1 MASARNRVP
10 LKSIRPIILAAAAIG
25 VGQVCAPV
33 SAQNPFRATNP
44 SSSLTLTAGTMP
56 CAAGQLIANSS
67 SGPSVTNPFF
77 VLPPR
82 RCRHR
87 AAAALDQ
94 RRDTDRM
101 GRPEHPGRP
110 LVGLADLDERRPW
123 RLGARDR
130 NRCAPRELH
139 LHHVARIWRRR
150 LCRVRAQRRA
160 AGPAACGGADLL
172 EPASHHRLRRDRRRA
187 DIHADGGAREL
198 STDCV
203 VREAPFTRC

>member
-123 RLGARDR
+123 RLGAPRPEQVR
-130 NRCAPRELH
+130 TSRASFAPCRPNMATAPMPS
-139 LHHVARIWRRR
+139 ARPASGRWAGCLRRR
-150 LCRVRAQRRA
+150 RSIGACKPS
-160 AGPAACGGADLL
+160 PAPARPTPGGH
-172 EPASHHRLRRDRRRA
+172 SR
-187 DIHADGGAREL
+187 
-198 STDCV
+198 
-203 VREAPFTRC
+203 